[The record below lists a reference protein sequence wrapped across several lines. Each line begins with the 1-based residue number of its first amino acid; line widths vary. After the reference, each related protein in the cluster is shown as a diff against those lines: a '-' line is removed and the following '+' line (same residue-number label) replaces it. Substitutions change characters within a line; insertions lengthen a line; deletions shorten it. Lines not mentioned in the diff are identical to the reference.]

1 MEASGQSGKVA
12 KEDEME
18 TLELFAR
25 AQDLS
30 QVGGAPC
37 PSLQTCTNLILEI
50 KRKINSGY
58 FS

>member
-37 PSLQTCTNLILEI
+37 PRLQKLYLEI

>member
-18 TLELFAR
+18 TLELFAS

-37 PSLQTCTNLILEI
+37 PRLHKLDLEI

>member
-18 TLELFAR
+18 TLELFAS

-37 PSLQTCTNLILEI
+37 PRLQSAQTLFRNE
-50 KRKINSGY
+50 KEDK
-58 FS
+58 